1 MKATLNIDYTQSFG
15 NNKGNL
21 KGMTFE
27 VVEQVAGRTTLDI
40 FGRHTDFYGKETT
53 LVVEKPTFENSFLF
67 ESMADLREIV
77 AEEFADTRT
86 KFAKELGM
94 CEGLF
99 TSKWGELIVVDEEG
113 SRLEGF
119 EDPYDIKGSLPT
131 KKEIKEV
138 YNDVVGSGAT
148 NFRIVF
154 EALIRCWDSYS
165 DKFAGYGAEPTSECA
180 TVTVL
185 SSIDTHPTQLIRKA
199 IEELVG
205 EEVTMLHSEAGG
217 YAFNTERG
225 WDRLSFAKINS
236 LANLLNV
243 DRCLL

>member
-15 NNKGNL
+15 NKGNL

-27 VVEQVAGRTTLDI
+27 VVEQVAGRTTLDL
-40 FGRHTDFYGKETT
+40 FGRHTDFYGMETT
-53 LVVEKPTFENSFLF
+53 IVVEKPTFKNDFLF
-67 ESMADLREIV
+67 ESMVDLREIV
-77 AEEFADTRT
+77 AEEFADVRNT
-86 KFAKELGM
+86 FAKSLGM
-94 CEGLF
+94 CDGLF

-113 SRLEGF
+113 GRLGGF
-119 EDPYDIKGSLPT
+119 EDPYDIKGQFPT
-131 KKEIKEV
+131 KREIKEV
-138 YNDVVGSGAT
+138 YEDVVKSGAT

-185 SSIDTHPTQLIRKA
+185 SSIETPPAQLIRKA

-217 YAFNTERG
+217 YAFNTPRG
-225 WDRLSFAKINS
+225 WDRLGFAEVNGI
-236 LANLLNV
+236 ANLLNV